1 MLTLYPAAS
10 RYSFDKGW
18 VRGKYSFSFA
28 DYDDPTNTQFGPI
41 RVFNDDT
48 IAPGRGFGAH
58 PHSDMEIV
66 SLVLSGQLRHE
77 DNLGNIAVTSF
88 GEIQRMS
95 AGSGVIHAE
104 HNGSDT
110 EEVNLLQMWFMPSS
124 KGLQASY
131 ETTRFNTELMINA
144 LLPVVAQQ
152 GSTDVAAINQD
163 MTIYVSK
170 LESGKR
176 ISFSQAEGRK
186 IFIFV
191 LEGQLAVNEDS
202 VLHSRD
208 SARITDIHQLEL
220 SADVSSSAFFV
231 LIDLP

>member
-10 RYSFDKGW
+10 RYSFDRGW
-18 VRGKYSFSFA
+18 LRGSHSFSFA
-28 DYDDPTNTQFGPI
+28 EYDDPTNTEFGPI
-41 RVFNDDT
+41 RVFNDDI

-95 AGSGVIHAE
+95 AGTGVVHTE
-104 HNGSDT
+104 HNGSDS
-110 EEVNLLQMWFMPSS
+110 EDVSLLQMWFMPSS
-124 KGLQASY
+124 KGLKASY
-131 ETTRFNTELMINA
+131 ETTRFNPDHMINA

-152 GSTDVAAINQD
+152 GSAHVASIQQD

-186 IFIFV
+186 IYIFV
-191 LEGQLAVNEDS
+191 VEGQLTVNEDS
-202 VLHSRD
+202 VLQDRD
-208 SARITDIHQLEL
+208 SARITDMQQIEL
-220 SADVSSSAFFV
+220 GADSSASAFFV